1 MSSNPNRRRRHARA
15 WPALGA
21 AVATALVVLPV
32 TSRVV
37 SPAFA
42 APSRGGPAPAAGSA
56 GAIPE
61 LRFEKYAL
69 PNGLEV
75 ILHEDHHVPQVV
87 VDVWYKVGSKDEEPG
102 RTGFAHLFEHVMFQ
116 GSKHVGEDKH
126 FAYLQKAG
134 VSNANGSTS
143 EDRTN
148 YFEVLPS
155 NQLELAL
162 WLESDRMGFLLDRN
176 GLQETFDGQRDVV
189 KNERRQRIENRPM
202 GLVNRVVLEA
212 LYPPSHPYH
221 HEVIGSMEDLS
232 RASLED
238 VKAFFH
244 RYYAPSNASLVLV
257 GDFDPARAKAL
268 IEQYFAAIPS
278 GLPLAAAA
286 AAPGSGAP
294 PPATVPAPPARPAP
308 PPVSLR
314 AETRIALEAKVQQPQ
329 VFIDYPTPR
338 SLSEG
343 DHALDVTAQ
352 ILAGGKASRLY
363 RRLVYDLQIAQ
374 SVSAHQQS
382 QLLQSVF
389 EISATP
395 IVGHTLDELVRVID
409 EEVEA
414 MRAKPVEAGELER
427 AKNQIEFDT
436 FRSLEA
442 PLAQAERLQTYNL
455 LVGDPGYLARDIE
468 MYRAVDAAAV
478 QAAAAQYLRKDGR
491 VVVTVTPN
499 ADAPI
504 MGRVKTQ

>member
-1 MSSNPNRRRRHARA
+1 M
-15 WPALGA
+15 LGA
-21 AVATALVVLPV
+21 AVSIALALSPPLRGAPPPRTA
-32 TSRVV
+32 
-37 SPAFA
+37 A
-42 APSRGGPAPAAGSA
+42 AAD
-56 GAIPE
+56 AIPE
-61 LRFEKYAL
+61 LHFEKYVL

-134 VSNANGSTS
+134 MSNANGSTS

-155 NQLELAL
+155 NQLELAM
-162 WLESDRMGFLLDRN
+162 WLESDRMGFLLERS

-202 GLVNRVVLEA
+202 GLVNRVLLEA

-221 HEVIGSMEDLS
+221 HEVIGSMDDLS

-257 GDFDPARAKAL
+257 GDFDPARARTL
-268 IEQYFAAIPS
+268 IEQYFGPIPS
-278 GLPLAAAA
+278 GLPAPSSAAGGSGVAAASVSL
-286 AAPGSGAP
+286 PRPS
-294 PPATVPAPPARPAP
+294 PAP
-308 PPVSLR
+308 VTLR

-329 VFIDYPTPR
+329 VFIDYPSPR

-343 DHALDVTAQ
+343 DHALDMAAQ
-352 ILAGGKASRLY
+352 LLGGGKASRLY
-363 RRLVYDLQIAQ
+363 ERLVYELQIAQ

-395 IVGHTLDELVRVID
+395 IAGHTLDELVRVID

-414 MRAKPVEAGELER
+414 LRAKPVKPGELER

-455 LVGDPGYLARDIE
+455 QVGDPGYLARDIE
-468 MYRAVDAAAV
+468 MYHAVDAAGV
-478 QAAAAQYLRKDGR
+478 QAAVAQYLRKDGR

-499 ADAPI
+499 PDAPI
-504 MGRVKTQ
+504 MGRVKPQ

>member
-1 MSSNPNRRRRHARA
+1 
-15 WPALGA
+15 
-21 AVATALVVLPV
+21 
-32 TSRVV
+32 
-37 SPAFA
+37 
-42 APSRGGPAPAAGSA
+42 
-56 GAIPE
+56 
-61 LRFEKYAL
+61 
-69 PNGLEV
+69 
-75 ILHEDHHVPQVV
+75 
-87 VDVWYKVGSKDEEPG
+87 
-102 RTGFAHLFEHVMFQ
+102 
-116 GSKHVGEDKH
+116 
-126 FAYLQKAG
+126 
-134 VSNANGSTS
+134 
-143 EDRTN
+143 
-148 YFEVLPS
+148 
-155 NQLELAL
+155 
-162 WLESDRMGFLLDRN
+162 
-176 GLQETFDGQRDVV
+176 VV

-202 GLVNRVVLEA
+202 GLVNRVLLEA

-232 RASLED
+232 RASLDD

-257 GDFDPARAKAL
+257 GDFDPARARTL
-268 IEQYFAAIPS
+268 IEQYFGPIPS
-278 GLPLAAAA
+278 GLPAPTGGPAAAGASSASPGVPA
-286 AAPGSGAP
+286 AG
-294 PPATVPAPPARPAP
+294 VPAPRPAP
-308 PPVSLR
+308 APVTLH

-343 DHALDVTAQ
+343 DHAMDVSAQ

-363 RRLVYDLQIAQ
+363 KRLVYDLQIAQ

-395 IVGHTLDELVRVID
+395 IAGHTLDELVRVID

-414 MRAKPVEAGELER
+414 LRTKPVEPGELER

-455 LVGDPGYLARDIE
+455 QVGDPGYLTRDIE

-478 QAAAAQYLRKDGR
+478 QSAAAQYLRKDGR

-504 MGRVKTQ
+504 MGRVKPQ

>member
-1 MSSNPNRRRRHARA
+1 MPSNRNRRGRVPLV
-15 WPALGA
+15 WTALGA
-21 AVATALVVLPV
+21 GLAI
-32 TSRVV
+32 
-37 SPAFA
+37 
-42 APSRGGPAPAAGSA
+42 APAIVTFSPPLWGAPPAHAVPASA
-56 GAIPE
+56 TPE
-61 LRFEKYAL
+61 LRFEKYVL

-134 VSNANGSTS
+134 MSNANGSTS

-162 WLESDRMGFLLDRN
+162 WLESDRMGFLLERN

-202 GLVNRVVLEA
+202 GLVNRVMLEA

-232 RASLED
+232 RASLDD
-238 VKAFFH
+238 VTAFFH
-244 RYYAPSNASLVLV
+244 RYYAPSNASLVLA

-268 IEQYFAAIPS
+268 IEQYFAPIPS
-278 GLPLAAAA
+278 G
-286 AAPGSGAP
+286 
-294 PPATVPAPPARPAP
+294 RPAP
-308 PPVSLR
+308 AASAGASGASAAPPSRPAPAPVTLR

-329 VFIDYPTPR
+329 VFIEYPTPR

-343 DHALDVTAQ
+343 DHALDVAAQ

-363 RRLVYDLQIAQ
+363 KRLVYELQIAQ
-374 SVSAHQQS
+374 SVTAHQQS

-395 IVGHTLDELVRVID
+395 IAGHTLDELVRVID

-414 MRAKPVEAGELER
+414 LRSKPVEAHELDR

-455 LVGDPGYLARDIE
+455 QVGDPGYLARDIE
-468 MYRAVDAAAV
+468 LYHAVDAAAV
-478 QAAAAQYLRKDGR
+478 QAAATQYLRKDGR

-499 ADAPI
+499 PDAPI
-504 MGRVKTQ
+504 MGRVKAP